1 MRVHPPFVDILTI
14 ASYCCVQ
21 TKLAESET
29 AKLRQK
35 QAKELAI
42 IKDFP

>member
-1 MRVHPPFVDILTI
+1 MQVHPPFVDTLTTT
-14 ASYCCVQ
+14 SYLCVQ
-21 TKLAESET
+21 TKLAESEA